1 MTEFWVADATVLDV
15 WLDKLISGLNIQVKN
30 IYCLSCLFLM
40 KKYTM
45 SIKTLKSKS
54 ATSAANATGAVS
66 AKPDSRTKTVKAAA
80 PVATRSAGRRAATT
94 AQATPVTA
102 KKTVAPRVPRK
113 SARAKSAPVEP
124 AFVVQKDS
132 KKAKPGK
139 VRKPKLIRDSFTMPD
154 VEYVVIAAL
163 KKRCLNVGVSA
174 KKSEILRAA
183 VANLARLSDRSVLAA
198 LRRLEVIKTGRPAK
212 GTK

>member
-1 MTEFWVADATVLDV
+1 
-15 WLDKLISGLNIQVKN
+15 
-30 IYCLSCLFLM
+30 
-40 KKYTM
+40 
-45 SIKTLKSKS
+45 
-54 ATSAANATGAVS
+54 
-66 AKPDSRTKTVKAAA
+66 
-80 PVATRSAGRRAATT
+80 
-94 AQATPVTA
+94 
-102 KKTVAPRVPRK
+102 
-113 SARAKSAPVEP
+113 
-124 AFVVQKDS
+124 
-132 KKAKPGK
+132 
-139 VRKPKLIRDSFTMPD
+139 MPD